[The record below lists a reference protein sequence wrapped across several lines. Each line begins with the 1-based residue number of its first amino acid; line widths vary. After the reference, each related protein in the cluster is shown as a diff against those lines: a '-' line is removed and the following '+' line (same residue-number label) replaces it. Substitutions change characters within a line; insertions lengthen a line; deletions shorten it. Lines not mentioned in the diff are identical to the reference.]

1 MRKLL
6 VAFALL
12 LAGSGVVWADGIPTV
27 VDAQAGSGRNVWTMT
42 VFNDSGGTVQSGEI
56 VVWDTT
62 DADLSDGGLPYVT
75 ISETDSD
82 ASTAGVIIQTCPNQS
97 QCDMAILGITK
108 VRCMDAGDAVT
119 AGDLVSNSSIDGGKC
134 GDHSAAAD
142 NRAIGIAL
150 EAGAGTDYEYID
162 VFLYPADG
170 Q

>member
-1 MRKLL
+1 MRNLL
-6 VAFALL
+6 LTLALL
-12 LAGSGVVWADGIPTV
+12 LAGSGVAFADGIPQV
-27 VDAQAGSGRNVWTMT
+27 VNSQSGDGREVWTIV
-42 VFNDSGGTVQSGEI
+42 VFNDSGGTIQSGEI
-56 VVWDTT
+56 VVWDT
-62 DADLSDGGLPYVT
+62 ADPDVSDLGRRYVT

-134 GDHSAAAD
+134 GDHTAAAD
-142 NRAIGIAL
+142 NRAIGTAL
-150 EAGAGTDYEYID
+150 ESGGGTDYEYID